1 MTAPLLSVH
10 DLAKSFGGTRAVDK
24 VSFDLAAG
32 ETLALAGLSGSGKST
47 VARMVMRLIE
57 PDAGRIDFMGEDLT
71 RHSGSA
77 LRARRRHIQMVFQ
90 DTNSS
95 FNPRATVA
103 SALLDPLNTFDI
115 LPKPQR
121 AHEVRHLLERVGLSP
136 GLFDRSIHELSGGQR
151 QRVAIARALA
161 SRPALIVLDEALSA
175 VDASIRIDLLE
186 LLLDLQ
192 REQGISYL
200 FIAHDLGMIRAIAHR
215 TAILD
220 AGRIAEIG
228 PTQSIIAAPQTQ
240 IGQQLVAA
248 APRLF
253 HVADQP

>member
-1 MTAPLLSVH
+1 MTGPLLSVH
-10 DLAKSFGGTRAVDK
+10 ELTKSFGSALAVDR

-32 ETLALAGLSGSGKST
+32 ETLALAGPSGSGKST
-47 VARMVMRLIE
+47 IARLILRLIE
-57 PDAGRIDFMGEDLT
+57 PDDGRIVFMNEDFTLLG
-71 RHSGSA
+71 GSA
-77 LRARRRHIQMVFQ
+77 LRSRRRHIQMVFQ

-103 SALLDPLNTFDI
+103 SALLDPLDAFDI
-115 LPKPQR
+115 IPKPQR
-121 AHEVRHLLERVGLSP
+121 ADEARDLLKRVGLSTD
-136 GLFDRSIHELSGGQR
+136 LFNRSIHELSGGQR
-151 QRVAIARALA
+151 QRVAIARAIA

-192 REQGISYL
+192 RSNGMSYL

-220 AGRIAEIG
+220 GGRIAEIG
-228 PTQSIIAAPQTQ
+228 PTQSVISAPRSR
-240 IGQQLVAA
+240 IGQQLLAA
-248 APRLF
+248 SPRLLDRSE
-253 HVADQP
+253 A